1 MPLYIRSKATSIG
14 VGTNWIGNFALTF
27 FTPVAFETI
36 QWRVSLVRSKVGRP
50 RKLTIPQTF
59 IIFGVFNVTSF
70 FHVFLFFPETKRKT
84 LEEMDEVFAQSI
96 WAFKIK
102 HTSSRLVEDIERVR
116 KDVDGVVADIE
127 ELEQT
132 AKHDAKS

>member
-1 MPLYIRSKATSIG
+1 M
-14 VGTNWIGNFALTF
+14 
-27 FTPVAFETI
+27 
-36 QWRVSLVRSKVGRP
+36 
-50 RKLTIPQTF
+50 
-59 IIFGVFNVTSF
+59 TSF

-102 HTSSRLVEDIERVR
+102 YTQSRLVEDVEQVR
-116 KDVDGVVADIE
+116 KDVDGAVADIE

-132 AKHDAKS
+132 AKHDTKP

>member
-1 MPLYIRSKATSIG
+1 MRRRADTS
-14 VGTNWIGNFALTF
+14 
-27 FTPVAFETI
+27 
-36 QWRVSLVRSKVGRP
+36 
-50 RKLTIPQTF
+50 QTF

-102 HTSSRLVEDIERVR
+102 YTSSRLVEDVEQVR
-116 KDVDGVVADIE
+116 KDVDGAVANIEVVK
-127 ELEQT
+127 QT
-132 AKHDAKS
+132 AKHDMKA